1 MYMSSKTELPS
12 ALLLTWNA
20 TRKPL
25 STLTK
30 PCWLHLAAKIS
41 NHHHLF
47 LPFYA
52 TKTTSRRSKTDMKKD
67 TVSLTSLLPSTHN
80 KTEST
85 GLVTGVTRTRSIS
98 TNTASL
104 HARMGSVQS
113 WIMQGVVVYVCVCGG
128 GTIIN
133 VGHCAHMSLFLFKP
147 NVGGSWIIKNHYT
160 DLYELWIAVSHNPT
174 VRWFIHQ
181 EKVWRC
187 FALFSFKI
195 LDKLLPNYS
204 LVNSSIENF
213 GQDLSKSKTNPKHS
227 TLQCKH
233 TIQSRGKQRVE
244 FTEGILRGS
253 ARR

>member
-1 MYMSSKTELPS
+1 MRQVYFYIYMSSKTELPS
-12 ALLLTWNA
+12 ALLLTWNT

-25 STLTK
+25 STLMK

-52 TKTTSRRSKTDMKKD
+52 TKTTSRRLKTDMKKD

-80 KTEST
+80 KTKST

-113 WIMQGVVVYVCVCGG
+113 WIMQGVGG
-128 GTIIN
+128 AVIN

-147 NVGGSWIIKNHYT
+147 NVGRSWIIKNHYT

-174 VRWFIHQ
+174 VRWFIYQ

-213 GQDLSKSKTNPKHS
+213 GQDLSKYKT
-227 TLQCKH
+227 QY
-233 TIQSRGKQRVE
+233 
-244 FTEGILRGS
+244 F
-253 ARR
+253 AM